1 MSCTHREVTS
11 ADLGERGLGER
22 GLGGWRMDC
31 GGSAVVDALESFT
44 PLLLLFVFV
53 TSDRSCGD
61 ASVIVSLKCSDESI
75 MTSPCECA

>member
-11 ADLGERGLGER
+11 ADFGER

-75 MTSPCECA
+75 MTSPCVCA

>member
-1 MSCTHREVTS
+1 M
-11 ADLGERGLGER
+11 DD
-22 GLGGWRMDC
+22 GGR
-31 GGSAVVDALESFT
+31 AVVDALESFT